1 MCVCVRHREFLQAS
15 TQELDRNRGLD
26 AGGVLPSR
34 VQVLEPSVG
43 EERAVLLGFSMMAF
57 SVLMLFVVG
66 VTTVQPYLSR
76 YCRARTSQ
84 SGHVFF
90 NFILEGSGMSL
101 EPVWFPSLL
110 ERNDGLL
117 IRSVWEAALLASKS
131 LLGVPVCS
139 GWRTFAQMQN
149 PTVTFS
155 SSSSPSSAATGR
167 RQAACC

>member
-1 MCVCVRHREFLQAS
+1 MCVRHREFLQAAS

-26 AGGVLPSR
+26 AGGLLPSR

-90 NFILEGSGMSL
+90 LFWKARECPWNQSG
-101 EPVWFPSLL
+101 FLL
-110 ERNDGLL
+110 
-117 IRSVWEAALLASKS
+117 
-131 LLGVPVCS
+131 C
-139 GWRTFAQMQN
+139 WR
-149 PTVTFS
+149 
-155 SSSSPSSAATGR
+155 ATTD
-167 RQAACC
+167 C